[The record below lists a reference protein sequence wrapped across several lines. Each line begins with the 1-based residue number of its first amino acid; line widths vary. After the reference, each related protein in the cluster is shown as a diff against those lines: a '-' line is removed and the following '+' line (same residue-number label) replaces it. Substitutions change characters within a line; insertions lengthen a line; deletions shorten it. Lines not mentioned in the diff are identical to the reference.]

1 MSHTTLISTN
11 EVSENL
17 HNPDWAIIDCRFTV
31 ADPGLGERSYLQAH
45 IPGAA
50 YAHLERDL
58 SSPVV
63 PGVTGRHPWLSVE
76 DATQL
81 FSRLGIGPGVQVVAY
96 DDAGGALAAARLW
109 WMLRW
114 LGHSAAAVLDGGWGK
129 WLAEGRPATVGEES
143 RPPRQF
149 QPHLRSELL
158 VDAAAVDAAR
168 QDPAYRVLDAR
179 AAERYHGQNETID
192 PVAGHIPGALS
203 APYQENLDTKG
214 VFRPADELR
223 QRYQA
228 LVGETPPERT
238 IYYCGSGVTA
248 IHDLLAML
256 HAGLGEGRLY
266 AGSWSEWIT
275 DPSKPVAD

>member
-11 EVSENL
+11 ELDKNL
-17 HNPDWAIIDCRFTV
+17 HNPDWAIIDCRFAL

-45 IPGAA
+45 IPGAD
-50 YAHLERDL
+50 YAHLDHDL

-76 DATQL
+76 AATQL

-96 DDAGGALAAARLW
+96 DDAGGAMAAARLW

-114 LGHSAAAVLDGGWGK
+114 LGHSAVAVLDGGWGK
-129 WLAEGRPATVGEES
+129 WLAEGRPVRGGEES
-143 RPPRQF
+143 RTPRQF
-149 QPHLRSELL
+149 QPKPRPELL
-158 VDAAAVDAAR
+158 VGVAAVDAAR
-168 QDPAYRVLDAR
+168 QDRAYRVLDAR
-179 AAERYHGQNETID
+179 TAERYHGQNEIID

-203 APYQENLDTKG
+203 APYLENLAAEG

-228 LVGETPPERT
+228 LLGETPPERAVF
-238 IYYCGSGVTA
+238 YCGSGVTA

-266 AGSWSEWIT
+266 TGSWSEWIT
-275 DPSKPVAD
+275 DPNRPIAV